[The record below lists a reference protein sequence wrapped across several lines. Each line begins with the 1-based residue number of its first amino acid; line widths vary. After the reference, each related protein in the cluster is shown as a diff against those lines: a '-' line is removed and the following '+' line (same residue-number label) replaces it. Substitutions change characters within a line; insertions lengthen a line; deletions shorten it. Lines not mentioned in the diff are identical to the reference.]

1 MKVNVYN
8 VESFVDERL
17 KIMVSDLIPN
27 TKLKISVKMEFPWC
41 KGEEFSSYGV
51 FCSNEKGE
59 VDLDLVEP
67 IEGTYKA
74 DNCMGLIYSLEKS
87 KTEGK
92 NFAEN
97 ISIDKPIIMNMIF
110 ETSIERKEV
119 ELKRI
124 FKSEDITTKYIS
136 DEFIGKLFYKQN
148 SNNKTILMLGGSDGN
163 LDALDLL
170 AAPLASRG
178 FNVLTVAYFALEGL
192 PDKLEEVSLEY
203 FEKVFEWISEN
214 EITSTKEIFVHGT
227 SKGGE
232 LAFLLASR
240 YEQIKKVVVSQPHI
254 YCFQALNGLMSGN
267 DTSSWSYKGEP
278 FPYIKVDNDIFFEEQ
293 KKNISKG
300 IPFGFNSTYKKSL
313 KRAENR
319 KEARI
324 KIENSKAD
332 ILMIA
337 GKEDN
342 IWNSYEACLK
352 ALEIFEENNY
362 PYNVELLTYNNMGHP
377 LPIPYIMPLKETLCM
392 SMSGGIFSS
401 GGTVEGNSK
410 GQFESWNRT
419 IEFYKKPLSSD
430 LSN

>member
-17 KIMVSDLIPN
+17 KIMVSDLIQN

-136 DEFIGKLFYKQN
+136 VSYTHLRAHETPEHLVCR
-148 SNNKTILMLGGSDGN
+148 
-163 LDALDLL
+163 LL
-170 AAPLASRG
+170 LEKKKHTTPHPPTTPH
-178 FNVLTVAYFALEGL
+178 LT
-192 PDKLEEVSLEY
+192 
-203 FEKVFEWISEN
+203 
-214 EITSTKEIFVHGT
+214 
-227 SKGGE
+227 
-232 LAFLLASR
+232 
-240 YEQIKKVVVSQPHI
+240 
-254 YCFQALNGLMSGN
+254 
-267 DTSSWSYKGEP
+267 
-278 FPYIKVDNDIFFEEQ
+278 
-293 KKNISKG
+293 
-300 IPFGFNSTYKKSL
+300 
-313 KRAENR
+313 
-319 KEARI
+319 
-324 KIENSKAD
+324 
-332 ILMIA
+332 
-337 GKEDN
+337 
-342 IWNSYEACLK
+342 
-352 ALEIFEENNY
+352 
-362 PYNVELLTYNNMGHP
+362 
-377 LPIPYIMPLKETLCM
+377 
-392 SMSGGIFSS
+392 
-401 GGTVEGNSK
+401 
-410 GQFESWNRT
+410 
-419 IEFYKKPLSSD
+419 
-430 LSN
+430 

>member
-17 KIMVSDLIPN
+17 KIMVSNLIPN

-136 DEFIGKLFYKQN
+136 DEFIGKLFYK
-148 SNNKTILMLGGSDGN
+148 KIL
-163 LDALDLL
+163 
-170 AAPLASRG
+170 
-178 FNVLTVAYFALEGL
+178 
-192 PDKLEEVSLEY
+192 
-203 FEKVFEWISEN
+203 I
-214 EITSTKEIFVHGT
+214 
-227 SKGGE
+227 
-232 LAFLLASR
+232 
-240 YEQIKKVVVSQPHI
+240 IK
-254 YCFQALNGLMSGN
+254 
-267 DTSSWSYKGEP
+267 
-278 FPYIKVDNDIFFEEQ
+278 
-293 KKNISKG
+293 
-300 IPFGFNSTYKKSL
+300 
-313 KRAENR
+313 
-319 KEARI
+319 
-324 KIENSKAD
+324 
-332 ILMIA
+332 
-337 GKEDN
+337 
-342 IWNSYEACLK
+342 
-352 ALEIFEENNY
+352 
-362 PYNVELLTYNNMGHP
+362 
-377 LPIPYIMPLKETLCM
+377 
-392 SMSGGIFSS
+392 
-401 GGTVEGNSK
+401 
-410 GQFESWNRT
+410 QF
-419 IEFYKKPLSSD
+419 
-430 LSN
+430 

>member
-192 PDKLEEVSLEY
+192 PDKLEEVPLEY

-240 YEQIKKVVVSQPHI
+240 YEQIKKVVVS
-254 YCFQALNGLMSGN
+254 
-267 DTSSWSYKGEP
+267 
-278 FPYIKVDNDIFFEEQ
+278 
-293 KKNISKG
+293 
-300 IPFGFNSTYKKSL
+300 
-313 KRAENR
+313 
-319 KEARI
+319 
-324 KIENSKAD
+324 
-332 ILMIA
+332 
-337 GKEDN
+337 
-342 IWNSYEACLK
+342 
-352 ALEIFEENNY
+352 
-362 PYNVELLTYNNMGHP
+362 
-377 LPIPYIMPLKETLCM
+377 
-392 SMSGGIFSS
+392 
-401 GGTVEGNSK
+401 
-410 GQFESWNRT
+410 
-419 IEFYKKPLSSD
+419 
-430 LSN
+430 